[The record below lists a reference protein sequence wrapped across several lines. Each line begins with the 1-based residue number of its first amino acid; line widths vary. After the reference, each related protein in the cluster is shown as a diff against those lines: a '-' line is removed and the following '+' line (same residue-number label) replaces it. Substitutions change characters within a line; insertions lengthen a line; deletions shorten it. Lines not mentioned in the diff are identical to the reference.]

1 MEDISTI
8 NEEAIPAEEQ
18 QIASEDKEQISIED
32 SLNGDA
38 SDATLDAQ
46 HEIIDTPTP
55 EAPKSELEQL
65 ISLGLSERE
74 AALVLNDRESR
85 SVEAHLPSDSLPRIA
100 HSPRLNISYGELME
114 MKEIFS
120 ELSDTEIN
128 RLYNKVTK

>member
-74 AALVLNDRESR
+74 ADCSLRISLCEFNTAEDVDRLFEALEEGIKTLV
-85 SVEAHLPSDSLPRIA
+85 RI
-100 HSPRLNISYGELME
+100 
-114 MKEIFS
+114 K
-120 ELSDTEIN
+120 
-128 RLYNKVTK
+128 